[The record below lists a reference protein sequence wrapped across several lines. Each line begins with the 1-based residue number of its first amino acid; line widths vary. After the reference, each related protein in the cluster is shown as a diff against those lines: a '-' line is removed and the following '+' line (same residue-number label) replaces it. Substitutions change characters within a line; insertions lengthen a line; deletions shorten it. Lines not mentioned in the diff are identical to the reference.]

1 LADPVRHYSGFVNL
15 LGRPNMGK
23 STLLNAL
30 VGERMAVIT
39 AKPQTTRHRIIAM
52 VNGDDFQ
59 VVFSD
64 MPGFIDT
71 PAYKMQELMNK
82 FVLHSFH
89 DADIILF
96 ITDAYEP
103 LTADDDLVARLAR
116 HDAEI
121 LLVINKCDAA
131 ETALADAREALLNE
145 LLPGKPVFRMS
156 ARTGEGVDALFR
168 AIRQRLPE
176 GPPYYPKDQLT
187 DRPERFFVSE
197 IIRGQILEQYRE
209 EIPYSCEV
217 AIESFKEA
225 EPGRL
230 GPITRIEAVIY
241 TLDDRKKSIL
251 LGKGGE
257 AIKKLGTAARQEIE
271 AFLDQRVFLNLTIK
285 VKDNWRDDERAL
297 KAFGYQP

>member
-1 LADPVRHYSGFVNL
+1 
-15 LGRPNMGK
+15 MGK

-71 PAYKMQELMNK
+71 PAYKMQELMNR
-82 FVLHSFH
+82 FVLHSFQ

-96 ITDAYEP
+96 ITDPYEP
-103 LTADDDLVARLAR
+103 LTADDDLVSRLAR

-121 LLVINKCDAA
+121 LLVVNKCDAA
-131 ETALADAREALLNE
+131 EAALVDVRDAQLRE
-145 LLPGKPVFRMS
+145 LLPGKPVFRIS

-168 AIRQRLPE
+168 DIRERLPE

-217 AIESFKEA
+217 VIDSFKED
-225 EPGRL
+225 EPGRQ

>member
-1 LADPVRHYSGFVNL
+1 
-15 LGRPNMGK
+15 
-23 STLLNAL
+23 
-30 VGERMAVIT
+30 
-39 AKPQTTRHRIIAM
+39 
-52 VNGDDFQ
+52 
-59 VVFSD
+59 
-64 MPGFIDT
+64 
-71 PAYKMQELMNK
+71 MQELMNK
-82 FVLHSFH
+82 FVLHSFQ

-103 LTADDDLVARLAR
+103 LTADDDLVARLSK

-121 LLVINKCDAA
+121 LLVVNKCDAA
-131 ETALADAREALLNE
+131 EAALVDAREALLNE
-145 LLPGKPVFRMS
+145 LLPGKPVFRIS
-156 ARTGEGVDALFR
+156 ARTGEGVEALFR
-168 AIRQRLPE
+168 AIRERLPE

-217 AIESFKEA
+217 VIESFKEA
-225 EPGRL
+225 EPGRQ

>member
-1 LADPVRHYSGFVNL
+1 
-15 LGRPNMGK
+15 
-23 STLLNAL
+23 
-30 VGERMAVIT
+30 VIT

-131 ETALADAREALLNE
+131 ETALVDAREALLNE

-209 EIPYSCEV
+209 EIPYSC
-217 AIESFKEA
+217 
-225 EPGRL
+225 
-230 GPITRIEAVIY
+230 
-241 TLDDRKKSIL
+241 
-251 LGKGGE
+251 
-257 AIKKLGTAARQEIE
+257 
-271 AFLDQRVFLNLTIK
+271 
-285 VKDNWRDDERAL
+285 
-297 KAFGYQP
+297 